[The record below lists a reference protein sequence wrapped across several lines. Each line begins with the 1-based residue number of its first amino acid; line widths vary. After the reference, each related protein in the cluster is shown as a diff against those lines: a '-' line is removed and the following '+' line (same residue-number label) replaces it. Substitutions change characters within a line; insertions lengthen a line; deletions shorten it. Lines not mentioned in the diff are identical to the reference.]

1 MGDLI
6 ELIEDGSC
14 GTPPKP
20 GLAIAVMEDT
30 TDYGSPKY
38 STL

>member
-6 ELIEDGSC
+6 ELIGDGSY

-30 TDYGSPKY
+30 TVYGSPRY
-38 STL
+38 SIL